1 MNWST
6 IGYVII
12 VLIVFV
18 LAISF
23 MKATLD
29 VETQEAF
36 GFTMSVLVIAIVSD
50 IIRKRIE
57 YKRKASQNEQA
68 RLQADINDLKKNIC
82 EMKEYFTDIYIQ
94 QDNQSLNRKIE
105 ESQ

>member
-6 IGYVII
+6 IGYVIT

-18 LAISF
+18 LATAF

-36 GFTMSVLVIAIVSD
+36 GFTMSVLVLAIVSD

-57 YKRKASQNEQA
+57 HKRKASQDEQA
-68 RLQADINDLKKNIC
+68 RLQADINNLKKNVN
-82 EMKEYFTDIYIQ
+82 EMKEYLTDLYIQ

-105 ESQ
+105 AS

>member
-1 MNWST
+1 MHWST
-6 IGYVII
+6 IGYVITI
-12 VLIVFV
+12 LIVFV
-18 LAISF
+18 LAIAF

-36 GFTMSVLVIAIVSD
+36 GFTVSILVIAIVSD
-50 IIRKRIE
+50 IIRKQIE

-68 RLQADINDLKKNIC
+68 RLQADLNHLKKNVD
-82 EMKEYFTDIYIQ
+82 EMKEYLTDLYIQ

-105 ESQ
+105 ES